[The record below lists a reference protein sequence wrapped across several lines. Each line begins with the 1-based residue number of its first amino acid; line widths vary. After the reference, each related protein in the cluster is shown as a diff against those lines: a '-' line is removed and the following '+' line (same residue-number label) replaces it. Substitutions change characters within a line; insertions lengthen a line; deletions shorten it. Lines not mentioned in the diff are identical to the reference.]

1 MSKPKPSESQ
11 DALPE
16 LEKTTVNLS
25 WEAFR
30 ELIELPRPEDVEP
43 QPPVECVVKRATYAG
58 EVVGDHA
65 EITATFEVEV
75 FVDRWVNAPLIP
87 SEGIALRSAR
97 VDKKNVVLAVHEGFY
112 SLALEK
118 KGTYGITLEFS
129 AVLSDPDS
137 RSGLAL
143 NLLGVAV
150 STIDIKVPGSDLEMS
165 VDPGY
170 GVALETGKKTARI
183 SAALGATENVTVD
196 WRPKDDAPEVRQV
209 PLVSTDA
216 LIAASIADRVLT
228 LQATITLSVQR
239 APIDSISVW
248 LPEKVN
254 FLAAEGS
261 IVRDWEPEGKGAER
275 RARIRF
281 QYAVTGTHQIVLR
294 AELPFGKDEAV
305 SVPALVFGWDKALAK
320 AWADG
325 KDDAPRGTPE
335 NIERQTGTL
344 ALAAEAR
351 TEVKV
356 NKSQNLVPVDV
367 KELPGPLAALSA
379 LYAFRYSRVPWSLE
393 LGVATHDD
401 LAVLVATIDH
411 AHVETIVLEDGRTLS
426 KAYLD
431 VRNNSRQYVRVH
443 LPQGAK
449 LWSSFRSERP
459 VKPATDADGLVRI
472 PLAKPGEGT
481 PFTVE
486 LAWFVQA
493 PPFGVG
499 GAREIPLPRFDLPVS
514 FYSAQL
520 YLPRRY
526 RHYNFEG
533 GVKRVEGLSRA
544 FPFRGAIEGDGSGSF
559 APTNMMAQSFQRPPS
574 AAGGGEAPGSSSGQ
588 LPIRIPM
595 LRRGL
600 EARFERTLVVE
611 ESMSIKWECK
621 RRKTDVV

>member
-1 MSKPKPSESQ
+1 MTKSKPEAQ
-11 DALPE
+11 DSLPE
-16 LEKTTVNLS
+16 LERTTVNLP

-30 ELIELPRPEDVEP
+30 ELIDLPKPEDVEP
-43 QPPVECVVKRATYAG
+43 QPPVECVVKRATYSG
-58 EVVGDHA
+58 EVSGDHA
-65 EITATFEVEV
+65 EITANFEVEV
-75 FVDRWVNAPLIP
+75 FVDRWVNAPLLP
-87 SEGIALRSAR
+87 VEGIALRSAR
-97 VDKKNVVLAVHEGFY
+97 VDKKAVVLAVHEGFY
-112 SLALEK
+112 ALALQK
-118 KGTYGITLEFS
+118 KGSYGVTLEF
-129 AVLSDPDS
+129 AVELSDPDS
-137 RSGLAL
+137 RSGLSL
-143 NLLGVAV
+143 NVLGIPV
-150 STIDIKVPGSDLEMS
+150 STIDFKVPGGDLEMS

-170 GVALETGKKTARI
+170 GVALETGKKSGRI
-183 SAALGATENVTVD
+183 SAALGPTETVTVD
-196 WRPKDDAPEVRQV
+196 WRPKDEAPEVRQV

-216 LIAASIADRVLT
+216 LVSASIADRVLT
-228 LQATITLSVQR
+228 LQATLTLSVQR

-261 IVRDWEPEGKGAER
+261 IVRDWEPEGGNAKTGER

-281 QYAVTGTHQIVLR
+281 QYAVMGTHQIVLR
-294 AELPFGKDEAV
+294 AELPFGKDGMV
-305 SVPALVFGWDKALAK
+305 NVPALVFAWDKALAK

-325 KDDAPRGTPE
+325 KDDAPRGIPE
-335 NIERQTGTL
+335 NVERQAGTV
-344 ALAAEAR
+344 ALSAEAS

-367 KELPGPLAALSA
+367 KELPAPLNATSP

-431 VRNNSRQYVRVH
+431 VRNNSRQFVRVH
-443 LPQGAK
+443 LPAGAK

-459 VKPATDADGLVRI
+459 VKPATDADGLVRV
-472 PLAKPGEGT
+472 PLSKPGEGT
-481 PFTVE
+481 PFTIE
-486 LAWFVQA
+486 LAWFVPA
-493 PPFGVG
+493 PAFGAG

-533 GVKRVEGLSRA
+533 GVKRVEGLSRS
-544 FPFRGAIEGDGSGSF
+544 FPFRGAIEGD
-559 APTNMMAQSFQRPPS
+559 APGLAASNRVAQSFLPP
-574 AAGGGEAPGSSSGQ
+574 GGAEAPGSSSGQ

-600 EARFERTLVVE
+600 EARFERTLVVD
-611 ESMSIKWECK
+611 ESLSIKWECK